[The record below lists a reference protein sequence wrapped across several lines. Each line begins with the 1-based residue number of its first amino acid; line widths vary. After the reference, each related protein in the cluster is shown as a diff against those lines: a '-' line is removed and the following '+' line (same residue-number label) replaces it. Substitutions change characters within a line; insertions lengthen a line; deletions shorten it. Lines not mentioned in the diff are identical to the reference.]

1 MSVFTLNIL
10 KLLTSPRI
18 WSPSRQAL
26 PMQASCL
33 AFVVGLLF
41 LVLRQ
46 RTDKRRAKLLKH
58 EYNIL
63 CRTTMKATKQV
74 LWMVHAMTL

>member
-18 WSPSRQAL
+18 WSPSRRAL

-46 RTDKRRAKLLKH
+46 RTGKRRAKLLKH
-58 EYNIL
+58 E
-63 CRTTMKATKQV
+63 CAEATMKAAKQV
-74 LWMVHAMTL
+74 LWVVHAMTL